1 MFYPIT
7 SPSCPMY
14 VYIYIRSRGYWI
26 FILGSDMVMTY
37 CSDFGHI
44 WQCFN
49 LNLFLFFL
57 TNFPVICFNVAYIY
71 MYIRML
77 HNCFFREP
85 FISQETRVINDMLS
99 TQLWNIVTKV
109 TKDYHMPYWL
119 VVWNMF
125 YFSIYWEC
133 HHPN

>member
-1 MFYPIT
+1 MLLIYI
-7 SPSCPMY
+7 Y
-14 VYIYIRSRGYWI
+14 VY
-26 FILGSDMVMTY
+26 
-37 CSDFGHI
+37 
-44 WQCFN
+44 Q
-49 LNLFLFFL
+49 
-57 TNFPVICFNVAYIY
+57 NVTQ
-71 MYIRML
+71 L
-77 HNCFFREP
+77 FFREP

-109 TKDYHMPYWL
+109 TKDYNMPYCL